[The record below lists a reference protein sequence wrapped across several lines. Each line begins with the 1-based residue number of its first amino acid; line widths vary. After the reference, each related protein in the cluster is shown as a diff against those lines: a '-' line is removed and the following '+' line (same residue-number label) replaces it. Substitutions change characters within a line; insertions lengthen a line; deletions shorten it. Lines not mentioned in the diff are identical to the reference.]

1 MARDEH
7 HGPLS
12 VSFLRPRHG
21 LPHSPK
27 ASTTGQCIRCCT
39 SDEARACILAGA
51 RQSSRVPFR
60 LAASARL
67 RPCHAWLPTGSRA
80 SLLLRV
86 DRYSQENGLVVLG
99 FVVDQDT
106 PVNGPQPSDERH
118 AKEKL
123 HDPDEDSGGAV
134 SLHPREDG
142 TKAREEDVEDEA
154 AHARRFGHRWD
165 LLKRLAQGLSQV
177 HSRRHSSP
185 KTTCCWRTSR
195 QAFLQVSIAAPRPHP
210 QPQRAQSPL
219 QSLSAPRR
227 ALPPAA
233 EQKWLPTRTPEC
245 GRNLKMVCSGLV
257 RASFAC
263 RVSAARSCD
272 NSLA

>member
-21 LPHSPK
+21 LPHSPQ

-134 SLHPREDG
+134 SLHPRKDG

-165 LLKRLAQGLSQV
+165 LLKRLARGLSQV
-177 HSRRHSSP
+177 HSRGTARQKRPAAGAHQGRRSCRSP
-185 KTTCCWRTSR
+185 S
-195 QAFLQVSIAAPRPHP
+195 
-210 QPQRAQSPL
+210 
-219 QSLSAPRR
+219 PRR
-227 ALPPAA
+227 APTLNPSEHRALSSPSALPVGLS
-233 EQKWLPTRTPEC
+233 LPQLSR
-245 GRNLKMVCSGLV
+245 SGSRQGHLN
-257 RASFAC
+257 AGEI
-263 RVSAARSCD
+263 
-272 NSLA
+272 